1 MEKQFKKWVLTTIM
15 LSLIVPCCVTGI
27 NYFMDPLWCFSISH
41 EYNQKQDDFNERY
54 QKTNFIN
61 SRGFAYKGIIVGS
74 STGTTI
80 QQDALKG
87 MHLFNYSINGLLPSE
102 FLSIIDFAKKKNG
115 HDLDYILIGL
125 DFIAASKLLASTVKS
140 NPEKIFD
147 EINSWLYLPKMLI
160 SIDTLKHSIN
170 NFMNYQKGT
179 HIYYDRYNNKYVTPL
194 PREVLELHM
203 KVGIRHHDESNYPL
217 LYNTFQYDN
226 NLKLILKEIKAE
238 NPGSRIMVF
247 TTPVIA
253 PLMKLL
259 VEKNLLDDYLR
270 WLAEIVDV
278 FGGCYHFMYPN
289 KITKN
294 YISYFHDPTHCY
306 PPVGSMIIDAIL
318 NKKIDGISNFGI
330 YIDKATSKHK
340 LAYLK
345 ELMKKLRSTNELH

>member
-1 MEKQFKKWVLTTIM
+1 MEKQYKKWVLTTIM
-15 LSLIVPCCVTGI
+15 LSLIVPCCVAGI
-27 NYFMDPLWCFSISH
+27 NSFMDPLWFFSISH

-61 SRGFAYKGIIVGS
+61 SRGFTYKGIIVGS
-74 STGTTI
+74 STSTTI

-87 MHLFNYSINGLLPSE
+87 MRLFNYSINGLMPAE
-102 FLSIIDFAKKKNG
+102 FLSIIDYAKKKNG
-115 HDLDYILIGL
+115 RDLDYILIGL
-125 DFIAASKLLASTVKS
+125 DFISASKLLSSTVKS

-147 EINSWLYLPKMLI
+147 EINNPLYLPKMLI
-160 SIDTLKHSIN
+160 SVATLKHSIS
-170 NFMNYQKGT
+170 NFMNYRKGK
-179 HIYYDRYNNKYVTPL
+179 HIYYDRYNNKYVTSL
-194 PREVLELHM
+194 PRDVLELHM
-203 KVGIRHHDESNYPL
+203 QVGMKHHDESKHPL

-270 WLAEIVDV
+270 WLLEIVDV
-278 FGGCYHFMYPN
+278 FGGYYNFMYPN

-294 YISYFHDPTHCY
+294 YIGYFHDPTHSY
-306 PPVGSMIIDAIL
+306 PPVGNMILDAIYT
-318 NKKIDGISNFGI
+318 KKIDGISDFGI
-330 YIDKATSKHK
+330 YIDKATSKHT
-340 LAYLK
+340 LEYLK
-345 ELMKKLRSTNELH
+345 DLMKKTTINQ